1 MKNLILILLLA
12 PANFF
17 GQNRITYPELVNRLT
32 DLEYLANPPMDG
44 EISGNFSSYD
54 RNSKYD
60 INTNSYSNWDANR
73 DGTGYIRKINN
84 DIVEISGVKGY
95 PATDTY
101 KVSINYFNGYKASGQ
116 LTISG
121 PNALEKAQFT
131 SELIWK
137 RLKNAGISFDDY
149 LTEYLGV
156 SSCHGNKIKEYKS
169 NSNEVVIR
177 LSVRD
182 IDKSK
187 VIRFGKELAPVITSG
202 PPGVTGFSGGRPRPQ
217 EIIAFWPCLINKKH
231 INIEVVE

>member
-84 DIVEISGVKGY
+84 DIVVFEQDGPGVIWRVWSALPLSGHIKIY
-95 PATDTY
+95 IDN
-101 KVSINYFNGYKASGQ
+101 KVLPIIDQPFSDFFEQLNEENIELPKNLPGIPSINLPELMSTLSRGRNRFIPIPFQKNCK
-116 LTISG
+116 II
-121 PNALEKAQFT
+121 LEEGWGMYYHCLLYT
-131 SELIWK
+131 SP
-137 RLKNAGISFDDY
+137 SP
-149 LTEYLGV
+149 
-156 SSCHGNKIKEYKS
+156 
-169 NSNEVVIR
+169 
-177 LSVRD
+177 RD
-182 IDKSK
+182 
-187 VIRFGKELAPVITSG
+187 
-202 PPGVTGFSGGRPRPQ
+202 
-217 EIIAFWPCLINKKH
+217 
-231 INIEVVE
+231 